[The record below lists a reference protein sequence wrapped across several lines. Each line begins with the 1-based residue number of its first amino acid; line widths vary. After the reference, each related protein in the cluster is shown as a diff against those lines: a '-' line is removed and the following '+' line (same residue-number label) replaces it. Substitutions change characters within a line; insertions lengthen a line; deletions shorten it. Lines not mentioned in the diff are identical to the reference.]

1 MPRRTGSGARSG
13 TNLDASSVAMASK
26 ATQSA
31 MDVASSSLVRS
42 LFGGVEGPAGVSA
55 SNSSSNNFLLI
66 GLSNI
71 TDRVSL
77 PRRKA
82 PKPTHFSISSHF
94 RRVLFLFLRGF

>member
-42 LFGGVEGPAGVSA
+42 LLAALKVQSMLRA
-55 SNSSSNNFLLI
+55 L
-66 GLSNI
+66 
-71 TDRVSL
+71 TL
-77 PRRKA
+77 PR
-82 PKPTHFSISSHF
+82 TTFY
-94 RRVLFLFLRGF
+94 